1 MHQVSSSPVGGRN
14 ADSFSETRMVN
25 KMLFHLA
32 VIFNAMQCLRSDCI
46 RKSGIVLLA
55 GDEGVVVVGRMK
67 PLFLTILHSTITTWS
82 DTYETEYIR
91 VLLRASFEGPFR

>member
-1 MHQVSSSPVGGRN
+1 
-14 ADSFSETRMVN
+14 
-25 KMLFHLA
+25 
-32 VIFNAMQCLRSDCI
+32 MQCLRSDCI

-82 DTYETEYIR
+82 DTYETEYIQ
-91 VLLRASFEGPFR
+91 VLLRTSFEGPFR